1 MSSKEV
7 DIAETR
13 AMGNSS
19 SNTRASQQRKEEP
32 LKIFRNKSKTKLQD
46 IRDMLDPQIDLVHKP
61 QDDLEQW
68 ALGTVYKTVHQGANK
83 CVSNAAVLEFYNNGH
98 GMVKDYHTV
107 LKKSGIKALANL
119 PPPPKVRLND
129 HNTTD
134 VQRTLLEVTLS
145 N

>member
-13 AMGNSS
+13 AMGISS

-46 IRDMLDPQIDLVHKP
+46 IRYMLDPQIDLVHKP

>member
-19 SNTRASQQRKEEP
+19 SNVRASQQKKEEP
-32 LKIFRNKSKTKLQD
+32 LKIFRNKPKKKLQD
-46 IRDMLDPQIDLVHKP
+46 IRDMLDPQMDLVHKP

-68 ALGTVYKTVHQGANK
+68 ALGTVHKTLHQGANK
-83 CVSNAAVLEFYNNGH
+83 CISNAAVLEFYNNGH

-107 LKKSGIKALANL
+107 LKKSSIKALANL
-119 PPPPKVRLND
+119 PPPPEVRLND
-129 HNTTD
+129 HNIAD
-134 VQRTLLEVTLS
+134 VQHMLLEVTLS

>member
-7 DIAETR
+7 DIAGTR
-13 AMGNSS
+13 AMENSS
-19 SNTRASQQRKEEP
+19 SNTRASQQKKEEP
-32 LKIFRNKSKTKLQD
+32 LKIFPNKPKKKLQD
-46 IRDMLDPQIDLVHKP
+46 IRDMLDPQINLAHKP
-61 QDDLEQW
+61 QDDLERW

-83 CVSNAAVLEFYNNGH
+83 CISNAAVLEFYNNGH

-119 PPPPKVRLND
+119 PPTPKVRLND
-129 HNTTD
+129 RNITD
-134 VQRTLLEVTLS
+134 VQHVLLEVTLS

>member
-7 DIAETR
+7 NITETQ

-32 LKIFRNKSKTKLQD
+32 LKIFRNKLKKKSQD
-46 IRDMLDPQIDLVHKP
+46 IRDMLDPQIDLMHKP
-61 QDDLEQW
+61 QDDLEPW
-68 ALGTVYKTVHQGANK
+68 ALGTAYKTVHQGANK
-83 CVSNAAVLEFYNNGH
+83 CISNAAVLEFYNNGH

-129 HNTTD
+129 HNITD

>member
-13 AMGNSS
+13 AMENSS

-32 LKIFRNKSKTKLQD
+32 LKIFLNKPKKKLQD
-46 IRDMLDPQIDLVHKP
+46 IRDMLDPQTNLAHKP
-61 QDDLEQW
+61 EDDLEWW

-83 CVSNAAVLEFYNNGH
+83 CISNAAVLGFYIDGH

-107 LKKSGIKALANL
+107 LKKSGIRVLANL
-119 PPPPKVRLND
+119 HL
-129 HNTTD
+129 T
-134 VQRTLLEVTLS
+134 
-145 N
+145 